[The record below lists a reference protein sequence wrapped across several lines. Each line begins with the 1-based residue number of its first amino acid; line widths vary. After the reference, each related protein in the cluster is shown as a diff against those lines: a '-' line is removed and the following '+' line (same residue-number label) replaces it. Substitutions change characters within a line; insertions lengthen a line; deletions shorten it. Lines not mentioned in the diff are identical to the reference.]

1 MKRIILVI
9 GAVAATTSAAF
20 AQDFEGEIIGLPLGA
35 RPAPVVIEDLD
46 GQDNDL
52 GQLVGSRV
60 TLLEFWATW
69 CENCRALQPELDS
82 AFAEFGDRVTFV
94 AVAVAVSQS
103 KRSIRRHL
111 ERHPVP
117 YAVRWDTRG
126 RATRAFKAPT
136 TSYIVILDASGIVTY
151 TGVGP
156 SQDIRGALRRLVES
170 AP

>member
-1 MKRIILVI
+1 MKRMIIMI
-9 GAVAATTSAAF
+9 GAAAAIAPAAF
-20 AQDFEGEIIGLPLGA
+20 AQDAESNIVGLPIGA
-35 RPAPVVIEDLD
+35 RPDPVVIEDLD
-46 GQDNDL
+46 GRDYDL
-52 GQLVGSRV
+52 GELVGSKA

-82 AFAEFGDRVTFV
+82 AFAEFGDRVAFV

-117 YAVRWDTRG
+117 YPVRWDTSG

-136 TSYIVILDASGIVTY
+136 TSYIVILDAAGSVTY

-156 SQDIRGALRRLVES
+156 SQDVRGALRRLVES

>member
-1 MKRIILVI
+1 MKHFITAI
-9 GAVAATTSAAF
+9 GLAAVVAPAAL
-20 AQDFEGEIIGLPLGA
+20 AQGAEGNVIGLPIGA
-35 RPAPVVIEDLD
+35 RPEPVVIEDLD
-46 GQDNDL
+46 GQDFDL
-52 GQLVGSRV
+52 SEFVGSKV

-69 CENCRALQPELDS
+69 CENCLALQPELDS

-103 KRSIRRHL
+103 KRSIRRYL

-117 YAVRWDTRG
+117 YPVRWDTRG

-136 TSYIVILDASGIVTY
+136 TSYIVILDATGAVTY

-156 SQDIRGALRRLVES
+156 SQDVRGALRRLVES
-170 AP
+170 AR